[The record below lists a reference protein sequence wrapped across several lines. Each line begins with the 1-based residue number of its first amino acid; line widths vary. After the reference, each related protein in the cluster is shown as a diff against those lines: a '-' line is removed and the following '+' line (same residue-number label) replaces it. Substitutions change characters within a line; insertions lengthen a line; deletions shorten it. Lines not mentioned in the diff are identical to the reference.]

1 MVHVKTELHKPKW
14 KTSGYC
20 QCWMNNWK
28 FILSSFFCLLFNCL
42 LKFLP
47 TFDFFYKHL
56 FVIYSS
62 WIYVNHHNYKSVYF
76 YRILNSII
84 VLHQISSNFLTGG
97 ISWWADPRT
106 SIILVSKNVICL
118 ISHSDIWLIDRRM
131 LMLSRKALLTVF
143 TFLSENLLISI
154 IIVIRHSLTG
164 TWMYIVI

>member
-1 MVHVKTELHKPKW
+1 MSKLNYINP
-14 KTSGYC
+14 SGRLLVTVNVGWTIENLFLAPFPFSYSTAY
-20 QCWMNNWK
+20 WN
-28 FILSSFFCLLFNCL
+28 FFLLL
-42 LKFLP
+42 
-47 TFDFFYKHL
+47 TFFYKHL

-154 IIVIRHSLTG
+154 IIVIRHSLTA